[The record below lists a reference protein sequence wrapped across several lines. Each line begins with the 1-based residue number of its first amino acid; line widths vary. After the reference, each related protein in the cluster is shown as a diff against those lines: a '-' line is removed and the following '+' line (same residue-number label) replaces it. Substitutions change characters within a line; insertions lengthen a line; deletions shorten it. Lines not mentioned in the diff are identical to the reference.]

1 MKNIFLGI
9 LVLASMIACT
19 SQETKTE
26 GEDPNMVLFRENAKV
41 VDAAFKAFSKKDL
54 KEFATYQAD
63 SIKVHG
69 AQFGGKDINKA
80 EMLERSAI
88 FFKLIN
94 NVNVKVTLLPGVDEV
109 TLKPDGS
116 VRAYVIWSADFVNNA
131 PKTDL
136 KSYFSFKLDKDHK
149 VYDHDEYYDVS
160 GWFQVASAAP
170 AK

>member
-1 MKNIFLGI
+1 MKKLLLSI

-19 SQETKTE
+19 TKETKTE

-41 VDAAFKAFSKKDL
+41 VDAAFKAYSKKDL

-63 SIKVHG
+63 SLKVHS
-69 AQFGGKDINKA
+69 AQFGGKDSNKA
-80 EMLERSAI
+80 EFLERSAN

-94 NVNVKVTLLPGVDEV
+94 NISVKVTLLPGVDEV

-116 VRAYVIWSADFVNNA
+116 VRVYAIWSGDFTNNA
-131 PKTDL
+131 PKIDL
-136 KSYFSFKLDKDHK
+136 KSYFSYKLDKDHK
-149 VYDHDEYYDVS
+149 IYDGDEYFDVS

-170 AK
+170 SK